1 MAYHIGK
8 NGAVKVGSP
17 AVAVAAVQSW
27 SLDIQTETVKGW
39 GMGEGW
45 TTSETLMQSWS
56 GNVECYLDPEDAG
69 QDALIPG
76 AIVAIE
82 FYPHGTADGDTYYSG
97 NAIISGRPI
106 SSPKGDFVSI
116 TFNFEGQGALAT
128 ETVEVG

>member
-8 NGAVKVGSP
+8 NGAVKIG
-17 AVAVAAVQSW
+17 ANTVAAVQSW

-39 GMGEGW
+39 GMGEAW

-56 GNVECYLDPEDAG
+56 GNVECYLDPEDEG
-69 QDALIPG
+69 QAALIPG

-82 FYPHGTADGDTYYSG
+82 FYPHSTAEGATYYSG

-106 SSPKGDFVSI
+106 SAPKGDFVTI

-128 ETVEVG
+128 DTVETP

>member
-1 MAYHIGK
+1 MGYHIGK
-8 NGAVKVGSP
+8 NGAVKIGEN
-17 AVAVAAVQSW
+17 AVAAVQSW

-39 GMGEGW
+39 GMGEQW

-56 GNVECYLDPEDAG
+56 GNVECYLDPEDDG
-69 QDALIPG
+69 QNSLLPG

-82 FYPHGTADGDTYYSG
+82 FYPHSTAEGETYYSG

-116 TFNFEGQGALAT
+116 TFNFEGQGALTT
-128 ETVEVG
+128 ETVA